1 MKLIVGLGNPD
12 SKYELTRHNA
22 GFIIIDYIAENLNA
36 GFKAGK
42 GEYYFAQ
49 AKYKGDDIILLKP
62 STYMNNSGI
71 AVAEFLELH
80 PEINLQDILIIY
92 DDFQLELGTIRIREN
107 GSDGGHNGIASII
120 YHLNT
125 IEFPRMRAGIGKGEV
140 MKKEEFVDFV
150 LSNFDDSEI
159 EKIKKLLP
167 IYKDSVLSFIKQPF
181 KIVMNMYNKNFL
193 EDEKPKPPPTPM
205 QKDDAANKDK
215 E

>member
-1 MKLIVGLGNPD
+1 MKLLVGLGNPG

-22 GFIIIDYIAENLNA
+22 GFIILDYIAEYLNA

-49 AKYKGDDIILLKP
+49 TKYKGDDVILLKP

-80 PEINLQDILIIY
+80 PEINLQDLLIIY
-92 DDFQLELGTIRIREN
+92 DDFQLELGTIRIRQS

-125 IEFPRMRAGIGKGEV
+125 IEFPRMRVGIGKGEV

-150 LSNFDDSEI
+150 LSNFYESEI
-159 EKIKKLLP
+159 EKVKKLLP
-167 IYKDSVLSFIKQPF
+167 VYKDCVLSFIKQPF
-181 KIVMNMYNKNFL
+181 KIVMNMYNKNYL
-193 EDEKPKPPPTPM
+193 EDEKQKQPQGQP
-205 QKDDAANKDK
+205 QKDDTLDSDK
-215 E
+215 V